1 MIRRDHLLHLETC
14 ALVCVFFAHLVPWWA
29 AALIALGIGIGKE
42 LYDKTGAGVASW
54 KDIMYD
60 AVGVLLGVIIAVL

>member
-14 ALVCVFFAHLVPWWA
+14 ALACVILALIFPWWA
-29 AALIALGIGIGKE
+29 ASLIALGIGIGKE

-54 KDIMYD
+54 KDLIYD
-60 AVGVLLGVIIAVL
+60 AVGVLIGVIIAVL